1 MDGGRSLSLVSC
13 SGPAE
18 LSGHT
23 PSPPSLGAGVGVGS
37 QVGVATLL
45 APAHPP
51 SAQRHIS
58 LWQSLFSIPSSFSGW

>member
-37 QVGVATLL
+37 QVGLATPPGACAPTLSTATHFFVAE
-45 APAHPP
+45 
-51 SAQRHIS
+51 
-58 LWQSLFSIPSSFSGW
+58 FV